1 MDKCIRHRIWSYR
14 FCIWDDHKVR
24 RLCLEEGGD
33 DVEECAIRGFVN
45 GINCLTG
52 QLDGEE
58 WEEREEGGG
67 Q

>member
-52 QLDGEE
+52 QLDGE
-58 WEEREEGGG
+58 
-67 Q
+67 